1 MSERC
6 TWGLACNDP
15 GTVDPDGEGLL
26 CPAHAIQFERNSEI
40 LADAIMGVVGEKTDS
55 LTIIPEPPEGE

>member
-1 MSERC
+1 MGERC
-6 TWGLACNDP
+6 TWGPACNDP

-40 LADAIMGVVGEKTDS
+40 LADALMGVVKEKMDT
-55 LTIIPEPPEGE
+55 LTIIPVEDE